1 MRGIVCALVLAAAL
15 SAGGCKQGDG
25 PLPAKTGDVP
35 NRISDLKRNLE
46 AVVAGDQ
53 TAAQDLTDDLNVFTE
68 EPEGQMAIRALSN
81 TVCPMLVNRAL
92 TDEAMTRIVTVM
104 WTAAAGR
111 ELSERQ
117 VDMLKDEMRTV
128 LTSVGVSQPDA
139 NLAAGRVGDVQ
150 DAVTLRTRSWYER
163 Y

>member
-1 MRGIVCALVLAAAL
+1 MRGIVHALVLALAV

-25 PLPAKTGDVP
+25 VMPAKTGDVP
-35 NRISDLKRNLE
+35 NRLSDLKRDLE

-53 TAAQDLTDDLNVFTE
+53 TAVDDLADDLSVFTE
-68 EPEGQMAIRALSN
+68 EPDGHTAIRALSN
-81 TVCPMLVNRAL
+81 TVGSMLVKRML
-92 TDEAMTRIVTVM
+92 TDEAMTRIVSTM

-117 VDMLKDEMRTV
+117 VDALKDEMRSV
-128 LTSVGVSQPDA
+128 LTTVGVSQADA
-139 NLAAGRVGDVQ
+139 NLAAGRIGDVQ
-150 DAVTLRTRSWYER
+150 SAVTVRERRWYER